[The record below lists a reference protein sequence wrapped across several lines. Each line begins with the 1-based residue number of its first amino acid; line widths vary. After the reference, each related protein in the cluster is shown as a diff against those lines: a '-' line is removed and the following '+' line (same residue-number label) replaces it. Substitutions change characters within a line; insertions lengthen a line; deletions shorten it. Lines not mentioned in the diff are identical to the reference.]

1 MAYKQKSKD
10 ISGLMMK
17 MKSPL
22 NYGGESAM
30 MKKSAMMK
38 MGDEKKKTTVT
49 TDPQGLKTITTEYSG
64 EGKSAGGGKSYEEA
78 YKSADKTKYPTLESF
93 TEAAKK
99 YKSSTSDSYERV
111 ESMTQVPIK
120 GAISIKTEPK
130 IRDVETLT
138 PEKTPYDPG
147 DGTKRKITNVKTKKK
162 KRKKNRRKRGGGLYD
177 TKFDTTCVFKNGK
190 VKCK

>member
-1 MAYKQKSKD
+1 MAFKQKSID

-22 NYGGESAM
+22 NYGG
-30 MKKSAMMK
+30 KSAMMK

-64 EGKSAGGGKSYEEA
+64 EGGSTGGGKSYEEA

-120 GAISIKTEPK
+120 GAISVKTEPK
-130 IRDVETLT
+130 IRDVRGVT
-138 PEKTPYDPG
+138 PKETPYDPG
-147 DGTKRKITNVKTKKK
+147 DGTKRKITKVKTKKK
-162 KRKKNRRKRGGGLYD
+162 RIKNKVKRKRGGGLYD
-177 TKFDTTCVFKNGK
+177 TKFDTKCVFKNKK